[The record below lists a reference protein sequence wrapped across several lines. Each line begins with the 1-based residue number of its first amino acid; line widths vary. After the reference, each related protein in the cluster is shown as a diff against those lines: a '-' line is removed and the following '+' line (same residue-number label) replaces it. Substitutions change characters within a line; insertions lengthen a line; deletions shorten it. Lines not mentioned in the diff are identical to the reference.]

1 MLPRHA
7 DDAYALLRAC
17 ARAAQTV
24 TSPLTRMRQRLESS
38 QLRCGALLP
47 RACGGAVWSILL
59 WSAVS
64 CPYPMLREAHR
75 NQFNPALEV
84 AGSALG
90 ERPRRKEFKYFR
102 SRCRRPFLEAAG
114 TKSLCKV
121 RSDHR
126 AQRRQCPWFA
136 CQIGKC

>member
-1 MLPRHA
+1 
-7 DDAYALLRAC
+7 
-17 ARAAQTV
+17 
-24 TSPLTRMRQRLESS
+24 MRQRLESS

-84 AGSALG
+84 AGSALS
-90 ERPRRKEFKYFR
+90 EPPRRKEFKYFR
-102 SRCRRPFLEAAG
+102 SRCRRPFPVLVVA
-114 TKSLCKV
+114 TTTPRV
-121 RSDHR
+121 PPTHR
-126 AQRRQCPWFA
+126 VGGPRGVAPTLN
-136 CQIGKC
+136 KH